1 MAENIIHANS
11 KYARDIGFDY
21 GSASND
27 VQADLFNGL
36 AHGLRASC
44 GGAANVE
51 TQLYYLV
58 GGLDLTARNV
68 IKDLAEHIAA
78 SES

>member
-21 GSASND
+21 GCASND
-27 VQADLFNGL
+27 VQAELFNGL
-36 AHGLRASC
+36 AHGLRTSC
-44 GGAANVE
+44 GGTANVE
-51 TQLYYLV
+51 AQLYYLV
-58 GGLDLTARNV
+58 GGLDITARAV